1 MTGGRREGWA
11 FPGNEQRQR
20 EMIDQ
25 WCELDSL
32 EIKLLFLRLRYFS
45 AKNGGRES
53 ISRGMN
59 GTWKDESW
67 AGDCE
72 QGCLPGVKHVSGAA
86 VALESNVTERAMSV
100 RL

>member
-1 MTGGRREGWA
+1 
-11 FPGNEQRQR
+11 
-20 EMIDQ
+20 
-25 WCELDSL
+25 
-32 EIKLLFLRLRYFS
+32 
-45 AKNGGRES
+45 
-53 ISRGMN
+53 MN